1 MVKLTAAAEKQALH
15 ESKSV
20 AAAAA
25 SDEQACALK
34 SLTEASRLLET
45 VSIVDVLPDELLLK
59 KL

>member
-1 MVKLTAAAEKQALH
+1 MVKLTATEEKQALH

-25 SDEQACALK
+25 SDEQARALK

-45 VSIVDVLPDELLLK
+45 VSIVDVLPELLLK